1 MSKQGFTLIELSLS
15 LVFIGVLS
23 ITAVLIIN
31 NTVLAYR
38 RGLTLKEVNDT
49 GMELV
54 RNMRAAI
61 QGSSYAIY
69 DDEGR
74 SNWTTSFRHESDV
87 EINGVTQSVPLYGG
101 FCTGKYSYIWKSGYL
116 SNDNNT
122 VKINGNKEFRLV
134 RIKDSKDKPNKTAC
148 DQYAASDGA
157 QAEFSSDDEYD
168 ELLPEGSNLA
178 IYDLYVPT
186 PAVGG
191 AAMTAYYTVSFILGT
206 IGGGINIMAQGDYC
220 APPEGSNSNFN
231 YCAINK
237 FNFAAQAGG
246 LYGK

>member
-31 NTVLAYR
+31 NTVLVYR

-69 DDEGR
+69 DEEGNL
-74 SNWTTSFRHESDV
+74 NWTTSFVHRGEV
-87 EINGVTQSVPLYGG
+87 AGVGTNVPLYGG

-116 SNDNNT
+116 DNDSDVN
-122 VKINGNKEFRLV
+122 VAVGGNENFRLA
-134 RIKDSKDKPNKTAC
+134 RMKDSKDKSNKTAC
-148 DQYAASDGA
+148 DQYEASGGV
-157 QAEFSSDDEYD
+157 QVEFSSDDGYD
-168 ELLPEGSNLA
+168 ELLSEGSNLA